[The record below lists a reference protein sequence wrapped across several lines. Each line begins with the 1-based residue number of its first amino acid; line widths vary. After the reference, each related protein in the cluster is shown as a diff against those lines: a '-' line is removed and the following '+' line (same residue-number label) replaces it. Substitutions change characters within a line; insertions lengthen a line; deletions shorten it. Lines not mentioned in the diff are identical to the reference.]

1 MKLHI
6 AYHTEYTYEQEVS
19 FSPHFFR
26 LFPRADY
33 FLSVEKVSF
42 RTNATAGVQYRRD
55 IFDNEIARCFYPGKN
70 LVLEAAL
77 DLDLDIRGRNA
88 FDFLLERYAVDFP
101 FQYKEEDRAVLAP
114 FLAGAKATLPFWTP
128 PSTPCSTVT
137 AMVELNEA
145 IFANIK
151 YERRDEGAAR
161 PGAETIALGCGSCR
175 DFAVLMADVL
185 RGYGVAVRLASGYLC
200 EFGEGEKRAEGALH
214 AWVEAYLPGA
224 GWLGMDP
231 TNGILCNHNHITAA
245 VGLTPGDI
253 TPVDGIY
260 YGNTH
265 VPSVMTAGLEMTQC
279 PQ

>member
-33 FLSVEKVSF
+33 FLSVERVSF

-77 DLDLDIRGRNA
+77 ELELDVRERNA
-88 FDFLLERYAVDFP
+88 FDFLLERHALDFP
-101 FQYKEEDRAVLAP
+101 FQYNDEEKFVLAP
-114 FLAGAKATLPFWTP
+114 FLAGAKAPLPFWTP
-128 PSTPCSTVT
+128 TGSPCSTVT
-137 AMVELNEA
+137 AIVGMNEA
-145 IFANIK
+145 IFKNIR

-161 PGAETIALGCGSCR
+161 PGAETLALCSGSCR
-175 DFAVLMADVL
+175 DFSVLLADAL
-185 RGYGVAVRLASGYLC
+185 RYYGVAVRLASGYLC
-200 EFGEGEKRAEGALH
+200 EFGEGEHRAEGALH

-224 GWLGMDP
+224 GWLGLDP
-231 TNGILCNHNHITAA
+231 TNGVLCNHNHITAA
-245 VGLTPGDI
+245 VGITPGDI

-265 VPSVMTAGLEMTQC
+265 VPSRMSAGLKMIPCAQ
-279 PQ
+279 